1 MLPNEH
7 FQKLL
12 YDLFCLWH
20 GVQRHYDP
28 PFTDSE
34 EQRLAK
40 VKTMICK
47 LLTEID
53 GRVLR
58 IQQNQ
63 TGGMKGQDFYEEWT
77 MLTWNVLC
85 ITSRLQNNLSS
96 QNVISNDDKV
106 IYQRLNQ
113 ALVELVNYSNVNM
126 PFMGYYQDTDFEVL
140 RQNTERTLQE
150 LYLLTRRL
158 SLAPFHSPSET
169 ETFRLECIE
178 FGERFLGPSIE
189 HLKAFCNTHSVAR
202 WRDVRAAQIVRMRDQ
217 LSELDE
223 SVTNLVAF
231 YSIMMYIL
239 AVLAARLQGLRY
251 EINMVKKVYELDEQ
265 VKVLSQVVF
274 GALELLMSDCVL
286 ATEPSTSAI
295 LVTNNLFS
303 MNCGALARG
312 VVFKDFEIQVV
323 SEETAEHI
331 QSEMNRARLLQQPNK
346 ISQPPSA
353 ALLAMKPTSGTKR
366 SNAVSNGERG
376 FVDAVGN
383 TAHKKSD
390 VNSKEYV
397 TIYPVYNAKY
407 RYWQATYPHLLCT
420 TRQKGRQSTHNSFQD
435 LSPSNPSS
443 DKSNGKRPIFYFH
456 IKATMFSPSGSFATA
471 HNLSLPFT
479 IATRRNQDCQVQR
492 MMSSYTATIF
502 WLYGCNHQE
511 GLLLQWV
518 DTGMHWEQFKH
529 LYKQHFKV
537 NAGVQR
543 GLIDDDFEL
552 LKYKLQCPDCQ
563 SGEDGAT
570 VNGIQQIVTFKNVLC
585 PHLRY
590 ECGSTNVRFSVW
602 RGMLELLQIFHDT
615 RNNVR
620 KLWEMGL
627 LLGFLEFDEG
637 DKLLEHHK
645 SALIMRLSFV
655 TGGTICFTVK
665 SMAHTLDHRATRPI
679 HLEPLDLKKLQTKC
693 LKDYLR
699 DIADAEK
706 VKYILNASHQ
716 VVRITEV
723 LAQLGEGEVAGAE
736 GSRDISSNVTHTG
749 DIAAM
754 QHIRFTAMRIAVVT
768 CKVKP
773 PSADQLE
780 VDVES
785 SARRISSVPPPNDD
799 FLRELVQLASFHGKS
814 KQEVLDVVESLS
826 DDYFMRKSNGFPD
839 TPTSSVISPQPSSVQ
854 PYASSSQLPSPV
866 GSTTPL
872 RYTPIYD
879 KFEYVYPKGIRFPVG
894 WTRRQRMKRQY
905 RIAVIGAPAC
915 GKTALIRRF
924 AFDEYTDAYD
934 PTIEDRYKKTIIYK
948 GKAAHLEILDT
959 AGKELVSE
967 MMQRYISSADAFMVL
982 YSVGSRKSYEHAL
995 HLFHQIAQVRGVNSI
1010 ARLLVAAKCDS
1021 EHREVSADEGNTLS
1035 AQLSCS
1041 FAEVSSRLSI
1051 NVHEVFEEL
1060 VSQLRYIESVGRDGQ
1075 RRNKE
1080 YYPNT
1085 GNSLCCFL

>member
-1 MLPNEH
+1 SKRSILELKIEERSELGEAEEEEEMFVHVVGHGDREVIFGTGVILVQPLS
-7 FQKLL
+7 LL
-12 YDLFCLWH
+12 NVPL
-20 GVQRHYDP
+20 
-28 PFTDSE
+28 
-34 EQRLAK
+34 
-40 VKTMICK
+40 
-47 LLTEID
+47 
-53 GRVLR
+53 
-58 IQQNQ
+58 
-63 TGGMKGQDFYEEWT
+63 QDFYEEWT

-85 ITSRLQNNLSS
+85 ITGRLQNNLST

-158 SLAPFHSPSET
+158 TIAQFLTQAEI
-169 ETFRLECIE
+169 EAFRHECQE
-178 FGERFLGPSIE
+178 FGERFLGPCID
-189 HLKAFCNTHSVAR
+189 HMKAFCNTHSVAR
-202 WRDVRAAQIVRMRDQ
+202 WRDVRAAQIVRMREQ
-217 LSELDE
+217 GSHLDE

-251 EINMVKKVYELDEQ
+251 EITMVKKAYELDEH
-265 VKVLSQVVF
+265 VKMLSQIVF

-286 ATEPSTSAI
+286 ATEPSTTAI
-295 LVTNNLFS
+295 L
-303 MNCGALARG
+303 
-312 VVFKDFEIQVV
+312 
-323 SEETAEHI
+323 
-331 QSEMNRARLLQQPNK
+331 SEMNRARLLQQPNQ

-366 SNAVSNGERG
+366 SNAASNGERS
-376 FVDAVGN
+376 FTDSANN

-407 RYWQATYPHLLCT
+407 
-420 TRQKGRQSTHNSFQD
+420 
-435 LSPSNPSS
+435 
-443 DKSNGKRPIFYFH
+443 
-456 IKATMFSPSGSFATA
+456 SPSGSFATA

-543 GLIDDDFEL
+543 GLIDEDFEL

-563 SGEDGAT
+563 STEDGAT
-570 VNGIQQIVTFKNVLC
+570 VNGVQQIVTFKNVLC

-637 DKLLEHHK
+637 DKLLEQHKSALIMRLSFVTGGTICFTVKSMAHTLDHRATRPIHLEPLDLKKLQTKCLKDYLRDIADAEKVWRGMLELLQIFHDTRNNVRKLWEMGLLLGFLEFDEGDKLLEQHK

-723 LAQLGEGEVAGAE
+723 LAQLGEGEVGSGAE
-736 GSRDISSNVTHTG
+736 GSRDISSNVTHSG

-780 VDVES
+780 VDVERWNLEKYLK
-785 SARRISSVPPPNDD
+785 A
-799 FLRELVQLASFHGKS
+799 LAT
-814 KQEVLDVVESLS
+814 L
-826 DDYFMRKSNGFPD
+826 
-839 TPTSSVISPQPSSVQ
+839 
-854 PYASSSQLPSPV
+854 
-866 GSTTPL
+866 
-872 RYTPIYD
+872 
-879 KFEYVYPKGIRFPVG
+879 
-894 WTRRQRMKRQY
+894 
-905 RIAVIGAPAC
+905 C
-915 GKTALIRRF
+915 
-924 AFDEYTDAYD
+924 
-934 PTIEDRYKKTIIYK
+934 
-948 GKAAHLEILDT
+948 AA
-959 AGKELVSE
+959 
-967 MMQRYISSADAFMVL
+967 
-982 YSVGSRKSYEHAL
+982 
-995 HLFHQIAQVRGVNSI
+995 
-1010 ARLLVAAKCDS
+1010 
-1021 EHREVSADEGNTLS
+1021 
-1035 AQLSCS
+1035 
-1041 FAEVSSRLSI
+1041 
-1051 NVHEVFEEL
+1051 
-1060 VSQLRYIESVGRDGQ
+1060 
-1075 RRNKE
+1075 
-1080 YYPNT
+1080 
-1085 GNSLCCFL
+1085 

>member
-28 PFTDSE
+28 PFTDTE
-34 EQRLAK
+34 EQRLTK
-40 VKTMICK
+40 VKSMICK

-63 TGGMKGQDFYEEWT
+63 SCGMKGQDFYEEWT

-85 ITSRLQNNLSS
+85 ITGRLQNNLSS
-96 QNVISNDDKV
+96 QNIISNEDKV

-150 LYLLTRRL
+150 LYLLTRHFSMTTFHNRGEVENFRRL
-158 SLAPFHSPSET
+158 
-169 ETFRLECIE
+169 CIE
-178 FGERFLGPSIE
+178 FGEQFLGPCIE
-189 HLKAFCNTHSVAR
+189 HLKVFCNMYSVAR
-202 WRDVRAAQIVRMRDQ
+202 WSDVRAAQIARMRDQ
-217 LSELDE
+217 GTELDE
-223 SVTNLVAF
+223 PVTSLVAF

-251 EINMVKKVYELDEQ
+251 EITIVKKVFVLDDQ
-265 VKVLSQVVF
+265 VGQLSQTVF
-274 GALELLMSDCVL
+274 SALELLMSDCVL
-286 ATEPSTSAI
+286 ATEPSTTAI

-331 QSEMNRARLLQQPNK
+331 QSEMNRARLLQQPNQ

-366 SNAVSNGERG
+366 SNAISNGERNY
-376 FVDAVGN
+376 VESVGN
-383 TAHKKSD
+383 TTHKKSD

-397 TIYPVYNAKY
+397 TIYPVYNAKH

-435 LSPSNPSS
+435 LSPSNAQN

-511 GLLLQWV
+511 GLILQWI
-518 DTGMHWEQFKH
+518 DEGMHWEQFKH
-529 LYKQHFKV
+529 LYKQHFQV

-543 GLIDDDFEL
+543 GLIDADFEL

-563 SGEDGAT
+563 SGEDGAN
-570 VNGIQQIVTFKNVLC
+570 VNGIQQIVKFKNVLC

-627 LLGFLEFDEG
+627 LLGFIEFDEC
-637 DKLLEHHK
+637 DKLLEQHK

-665 SMAHTLDHRATRPI
+665 SMAHTLDYRATRPI

-706 VKYILNASHQ
+706 VKYILNASHK

-723 LAQLGEGEVAGAE
+723 LAQLGESDIAEGVE
-736 GSRDISSNVTHTG
+736 GSRDISSNVTHSG

-773 PSADQLE
+773 PSADQHELE
-780 VDVES
+780 LERS
-785 SARRISSVPPPNDD
+785 SHRIPPVAPPNDD
-799 FLRELVQLASFHGKS
+799 FIRELIQLAAFHGKS
-814 KQEVLDVVESLS
+814 RQDILDVVDSLS
-826 DDYFMRKSNGFPD
+826 DEYFTNRINGLTFND
-839 TPTSSVISPQPSSVQ
+839 SRTSSVISSQTSIQQPSS
-854 PYASSSQLPSPV
+854 
-866 GSTTPL
+866 GTTTPIL
-872 RYTPIYD
+872 YNTMYEN
-879 KFEYVYPKGIRFPVG
+879 FEYV
-894 WTRRQRMKRQY
+894 
-905 RIAVIGAPAC
+905 
-915 GKTALIRRF
+915 
-924 AFDEYTDAYD
+924 
-934 PTIEDRYKKTIIYK
+934 
-948 GKAAHLEILDT
+948 
-959 AGKELVSE
+959 
-967 MMQRYISSADAFMVL
+967 
-982 YSVGSRKSYEHAL
+982 
-995 HLFHQIAQVRGVNSI
+995 
-1010 ARLLVAAKCDS
+1010 
-1021 EHREVSADEGNTLS
+1021 
-1035 AQLSCS
+1035 
-1041 FAEVSSRLSI
+1041 
-1051 NVHEVFEEL
+1051 
-1060 VSQLRYIESVGRDGQ
+1060 
-1075 RRNKE
+1075 
-1080 YYPNT
+1080 
-1085 GNSLCCFL
+1085 

>member
-20 GVQRHYDP
+20 SVQRHYDP
-28 PFTDSE
+28 PFTDTE
-34 EQRLAK
+34 DQRLTK
-40 VKTMICK
+40 VLQLAFISIGSP
-47 LLTEID
+47 LQE
-53 GRVLR
+53 LR
-58 IQQNQ
+58 
-63 TGGMKGQDFYEEWT
+63 MKELDFYEEWT

-85 ITSRLQNNLSS
+85 ITSRLQNNLCS

-158 SLAPFHSPSET
+158 ALAPLHNQAEI
-169 ETFRLECIE
+169 ETFRRDCIE

-189 HLKAFCNTHSVAR
+189 HLKTFCNTHSVAR
-202 WRDVRAAQIVRMRDQ
+202 WREVRAAQIARMRDQ
-217 LSELDE
+217 GSQMDE

-239 AVLAARLQGLRY
+239 AVMAARLQGLRY
-251 EINMVKKVYELDEQ
+251 EITMVKKVYDLDDQ
-265 VKVLSQVVF
+265 VKLLSQVVF

-286 ATEPSTSAI
+286 ATEPSTTAI

-331 QSEMNRARLLQQPNK
+331 QSEMNRARLLQQPNQ

-376 FVDAVGN
+376 FPEAAGN

-397 TIYPVYNAKY
+397 TIYPIYNAKY

-435 LSPSNPSS
+435 LSPSNTTS

-537 NAGVQR
+537 NAGVRR
-543 GLIDDDFEL
+543 GLIDEDFEL

-563 SGEDGAT
+563 STEDGAT

-590 ECGSTNVRFSVW
+590 ECGSTNVRFS
-602 RGMLELLQIFHDT
+602 
-615 RNNVR
+615 
-620 KLWEMGL
+620 
-627 LLGFLEFDEG
+627 G
-637 DKLLEHHK
+637 DKLLEQHK

-665 SMAHTLDHRATRPI
+665 STAHTLDHRATRPI

-723 LAQLGEGEVAGAE
+723 LAKLGEGELGGGAE
-736 GSRDISSNVTHTG
+736 GSRDISSNVTHSG

-785 SARRISSVPPPNDD
+785 SSRRLPPVATPSDD
-799 FLRELVQLASFHGKS
+799 FLRELVQLATFHGKS
-814 KQEVLDVVESLS
+814 RQEVLEMVESLS
-826 DDYFMRKSNGFPD
+826 DDYFTRKMNGFSEG
-839 TPTSSVISPQPSSVQ
+839 SSSAVVSPQPSMP
-854 PYASSSQLPSPV
+854 PYAPSSQLPSP
-866 GSTTPL
+866 SDATTTVPFNN
-872 RYTPIYD
+872 IYD
-879 KFEYVYPKGIRFPVG
+879 KFEYV
-894 WTRRQRMKRQY
+894 
-905 RIAVIGAPAC
+905 
-915 GKTALIRRF
+915 
-924 AFDEYTDAYD
+924 
-934 PTIEDRYKKTIIYK
+934 
-948 GKAAHLEILDT
+948 
-959 AGKELVSE
+959 
-967 MMQRYISSADAFMVL
+967 
-982 YSVGSRKSYEHAL
+982 
-995 HLFHQIAQVRGVNSI
+995 
-1010 ARLLVAAKCDS
+1010 
-1021 EHREVSADEGNTLS
+1021 
-1035 AQLSCS
+1035 
-1041 FAEVSSRLSI
+1041 
-1051 NVHEVFEEL
+1051 
-1060 VSQLRYIESVGRDGQ
+1060 
-1075 RRNKE
+1075 
-1080 YYPNT
+1080 
-1085 GNSLCCFL
+1085 

>member
-28 PFTDSE
+28 PFTDTE

-85 ITSRLQNNLSS
+85 ITSRLQNNLSA
-96 QNVISNDDKV
+96 QNVVSNDDKV

-150 LYLLTRRL
+150 LYMLTRRL
-158 SLAPFHSPSET
+158 ALTSFLNQAEV
-169 ETFRLECIE
+169 EGFRIACLQ
-178 FGERFLGPSIE
+178 FGEQFLVPCID
-189 HLKAFCNTHSVAR
+189 HLKVFCNTYSVAR
-202 WRDVRAAQIVRMRDQ
+202 WRDVRAAQIARMRDQ
-217 LSELDE
+217 STQLDDA
-223 SVTNLVAF
+223 VTNLVAF

-251 EINMVKKVYELDEQ
+251 EITIVKKVYALDEH
-265 VKVLSQVVF
+265 VKALSQAVF

-286 ATEPSTSAI
+286 ATEPSTTAI

-312 VVFKDFEIQVV
+312 VAFKDFEIQVV

-331 QSEMNRARLLQQPNK
+331 QSEMNRARLLQQPNQ

-376 FVDAVGN
+376 FVDSAGS

-390 VNSKEYV
+390 VNSKEHV
-397 TIYPVYNAKY
+397 IIYPVYNAKY

-435 LSPSNPSS
+435 LSPSNASS

-511 GLLLQWV
+511 GLLLQWL

-543 GLIDDDFEL
+543 GLIDGDFEL

-563 SGEDGAT
+563 SGENGA
-570 VNGIQQIVTFKNVLC
+570 NIDGIQQIVTFKNVLC

-627 LLGFLEFDEG
+627 LLGFLEFDEV

-665 SMAHTLDHRATRPI
+665 STAHTLDHRATRPI
-679 HLEPLDLKKLQTKC
+679 HLEPLDLKRLQTKC

-706 VKYILNASHQ
+706 VKYIVSASHQ

-723 LAQLGEGEVAGAE
+723 LAQLGEGEKGGGVEA
-736 GSRDISSNVTHTG
+736 SRDISSNVTHSG

-780 VDVES
+780 VDVENS
-785 SARRISSVPPPNDD
+785 RRVPSVVPTPHDD
-799 FLRELVQLASFHGKS
+799 FVRELVQLAAFHGKS
-814 KQEVLDVVESLS
+814 RQEVLDIVDSLS
-826 DDYFMRKSNGFPD
+826 DECFTRKMNGSAFHEAA
-839 TPTSSVISPQPSSVQ
+839 SRAVVSPQPPMQ
-854 PYASSSQLPSPV
+854 NFTPSSQLPSPN
-866 GSTTPL
+866 GSTTPIPFNSV
-872 RYTPIYD
+872 YE
-879 KFEYVYPKGIRFPVG
+879 KFDYV
-894 WTRRQRMKRQY
+894 
-905 RIAVIGAPAC
+905 
-915 GKTALIRRF
+915 
-924 AFDEYTDAYD
+924 
-934 PTIEDRYKKTIIYK
+934 
-948 GKAAHLEILDT
+948 
-959 AGKELVSE
+959 
-967 MMQRYISSADAFMVL
+967 
-982 YSVGSRKSYEHAL
+982 
-995 HLFHQIAQVRGVNSI
+995 
-1010 ARLLVAAKCDS
+1010 
-1021 EHREVSADEGNTLS
+1021 
-1035 AQLSCS
+1035 
-1041 FAEVSSRLSI
+1041 
-1051 NVHEVFEEL
+1051 
-1060 VSQLRYIESVGRDGQ
+1060 
-1075 RRNKE
+1075 
-1080 YYPNT
+1080 
-1085 GNSLCCFL
+1085 

>member
-1 MLPNEH
+1 MLPNEQ

-28 PFTDSE
+28 PFTDTE

-63 TGGMKGQDFYEEWT
+63 SGGMKGQDFYEEWT

-85 ITSRLQNNLSS
+85 ITSRLQSNLST

-126 PFMGYYQDTDFEVL
+126 PFMGYYQDSDFEVL
-140 RQNTERTLQE
+140 RQNTERTLHE
-150 LYLLTRRL
+150 LYMLTRRL
-158 SLAPFHSPSET
+158 TMAPFLSPAEI
-169 ETFRLECIE
+169 EAFRHECQE
-178 FGERFLGPSIE
+178 FGERFLGPCID
-189 HLKAFCNTHSVAR
+189 HMKAFCNTHSVAR
-202 WRDVRAAQIVRMRDQ
+202 WRDVRAAQIVRMREQ
-217 LSELDE
+217 GSHLDE

-251 EINMVKKVYELDEQ
+251 EITIVKKAYDLDEQ
-265 VKVLSQVVF
+265 VKMLSQVVF

-286 ATEPSTSAI
+286 ATEPSTTAI

-323 SEETAEHI
+323 SEETAEYI
-331 QSEMNRARLLQQPNK
+331 QSEMNRARLLQQPNQ

-366 SNAVSNGERG
+366 SNAVSNGERSFG
-376 FVDAVGN
+376 DTVTN

-435 LSPSNPSS
+435 LSPSNAQS
-443 DKSNGKRPIFYFH
+443 DKSTGKRPIFYFH

-543 GLIDDDFEL
+543 GLIDGDFEL

-563 SGEDGAT
+563 CNEDGAT
-570 VNGIQQIVTFKNVLC
+570 VNGVQQIVTFKNVLC

-637 DKLLEHHK
+637 DKLLEQHK

-665 SMAHTLDHRATRPI
+665 STAHTLDHRATRPI

-723 LAQLGEGEVAGAE
+723 LAQLGEEVGNGAD
-736 GSRDISSNVTHTG
+736 GSRDISSNVTHSG

-785 SARRISSVPPPNDD
+785 SSRRVPSVPPPHDD
-799 FLRELVQLASFHGKS
+799 FLRELVQLAAFHGKS
-814 KQEVLDVVESLS
+814 RQEVLDVVDSLS
-826 DDYFMRKSNGFPD
+826 DEYFTRKMNNLAFTET
-839 TPTSSVISPQPSSVQ
+839 TPPPTVISPRNSVQ
-854 PYASSSQLPSPV
+854 SYTPSSQLPSPS
-866 GSTTPL
+866 GPTTPIP
-872 RYTPIYD
+872 YNNIYN
-879 KFEYVYPKGIRFPVG
+879 KFEYV
-894 WTRRQRMKRQY
+894 
-905 RIAVIGAPAC
+905 
-915 GKTALIRRF
+915 
-924 AFDEYTDAYD
+924 
-934 PTIEDRYKKTIIYK
+934 
-948 GKAAHLEILDT
+948 
-959 AGKELVSE
+959 
-967 MMQRYISSADAFMVL
+967 
-982 YSVGSRKSYEHAL
+982 
-995 HLFHQIAQVRGVNSI
+995 
-1010 ARLLVAAKCDS
+1010 
-1021 EHREVSADEGNTLS
+1021 
-1035 AQLSCS
+1035 
-1041 FAEVSSRLSI
+1041 
-1051 NVHEVFEEL
+1051 
-1060 VSQLRYIESVGRDGQ
+1060 
-1075 RRNKE
+1075 
-1080 YYPNT
+1080 
-1085 GNSLCCFL
+1085 